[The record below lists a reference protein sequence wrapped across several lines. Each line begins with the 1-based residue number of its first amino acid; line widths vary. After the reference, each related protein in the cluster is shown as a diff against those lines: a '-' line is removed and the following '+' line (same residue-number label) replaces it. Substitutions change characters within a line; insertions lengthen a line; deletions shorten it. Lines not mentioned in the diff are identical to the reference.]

1 MICFSHRGNLRGK
14 SGKENT
20 IQSIIIAVNS
30 GYHVEIDI
38 WKIGD
43 KIFLGHDEPDEMIDI
58 DFLKNP
64 LFLCHAKN
72 AAALEEMIKHSDI
85 HCFWHEEDKY
95 TITSKGY
102 IISYPGFSH
111 LGEKTIIMKPESH
124 SEDLGDCYG
133 ICSDY
138 ISYYSDSEEDY

>member
-1 MICFSHRGNLRGK
+1 MICFSHRGNLYGK

-20 IQSIIIAVNS
+20 VESITIAVNS

-38 WKIGD
+38 WKIGN
-43 KIFLGHDEPDEMIDI
+43 KLFLGHDEPDEMIDI

-72 AAALEEMIKHSDI
+72 APALEEMIKHSDI

-102 IISYPGFSH
+102 IISYPGFSR
-111 LGEKTIIMKPESH
+111 LGKKTIIMKPELH
-124 SEDLGDCYG
+124 SKDFGDCYG

-138 ISYYSDSEEDY
+138 ISCYVDGEL